1 MTCIFPFESM
11 MWPIIDALT
20 PLAAVGV
27 PVVTSGGHATAH
39 PPEQELDV
47 EVSVENEY
55 SVFPLLSRMFPYM
68 ESDST
73 AIVGVELPAPA
84 VDPAAVVGLA
94 YMVVPGAVVL
104 AEAALEGAEA
114 LEVLVEEPQ
123 AAATRAMPTA
133 TAAPVVLLMGCTF
146 HMLRPGVPGRELMD
160 C

>member
-1 MTCIFPFESM
+1 M

-27 PVVTSGGHATAH
+27 PVVRSGGHAAVH

-55 SVFPLLSRMFPYM
+55 NVLPLLSRMFPYI
-68 ESDST
+68 ESAST
-73 AIVGVELPAPA
+73 AIVGVELAAPA
-84 VDPAAVVGLA
+84 VAPAADVGLA
-94 YMVVPGAVVL
+94 YIVVFGAVVL
-104 AEAALEGAEA
+104 VEAALEGAEA
-114 LEVLVEEPQ
+114 LEVLVDEPQ

-146 HMLRPGVPGRELMD
+146 QV
-160 C
+160 